1 MKIRRI
7 KKTKYTLITSGLF
20 LIPILTYLLIVI
32 SGVDVYSKVPDNKKA
47 IPLPEFSWIDGE
59 NIWIISIVVG
69 FFIWGILNFKIEDE
83 NS

>member
-1 MKIRRI
+1 MKIKRI

-32 SGVDVYSKVPDNKKA
+32 SGVDVYSKVPDNKKE

-59 NIWIISIVVG
+59 NIWVISIVIG

>member
-32 SGVDVYSKVPDNKKA
+32 SGVDVYSKVPDNKKT